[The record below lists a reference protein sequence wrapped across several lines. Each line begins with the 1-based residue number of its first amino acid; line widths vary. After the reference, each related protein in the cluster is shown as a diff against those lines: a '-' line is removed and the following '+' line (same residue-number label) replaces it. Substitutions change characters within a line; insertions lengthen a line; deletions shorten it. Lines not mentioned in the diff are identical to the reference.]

1 MKFCTEENKTEEVV
15 MPRRGEKESRNAKGC
30 EGIMRRN
37 VGVKKQGWGFDL
49 CFFVSERAKKGLTL
63 EKERIAHACS
73 FVKSDESDS
82 FTVAV
87 L

>member
-1 MKFCTEENKTEEVV
+1 
-15 MPRRGEKESRNAKGC
+15 
-30 EGIMRRN
+30 MRRN

-73 FVKSDESDS
+73 FGKSDESDS